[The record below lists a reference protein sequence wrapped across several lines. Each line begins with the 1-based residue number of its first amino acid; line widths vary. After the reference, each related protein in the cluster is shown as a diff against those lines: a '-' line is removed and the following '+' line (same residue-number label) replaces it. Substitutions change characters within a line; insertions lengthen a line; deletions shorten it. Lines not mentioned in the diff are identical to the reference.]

1 MADIKFAIRE
11 LQKQFAK
18 EYYLELCEELEHC
31 RGFGDKVMYL
41 QRVIS
46 SNVSEWSGGHSATNL
61 EEQMRREAAI
71 DLLADVAIKL
81 MHNERKAA

>member
-11 LQKQFAK
+11 MQKQFAK
-18 EYYLELCEELEHC
+18 EYYLELFEELEHC
-31 RGFGDKVMYL
+31 QGFGDKVLHL

-46 SNVSEWSGGHSATNL
+46 SNASEWSGGHSATNL

-71 DLLADVAIKL
+71 NLLADVAIKL

>member
-1 MADIKFAIRE
+1 MAELKFAVRE

-18 EYYLELCEELEHC
+18 EYYLELFEELEHC
-31 RGFGDKVMYL
+31 QGFGDKVMYL

-46 SNVSEWSGGHSATNL
+46 SNASEWSGGHSATNL
-61 EEQMRREAAI
+61 EEQMRREAATE
-71 DLLADVAIKL
+71 LLADVALKL